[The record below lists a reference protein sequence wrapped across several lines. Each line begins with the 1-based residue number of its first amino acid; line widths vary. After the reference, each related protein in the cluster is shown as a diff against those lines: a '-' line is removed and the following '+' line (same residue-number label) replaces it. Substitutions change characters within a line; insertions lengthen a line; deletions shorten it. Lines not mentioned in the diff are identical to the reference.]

1 MSHPFARRAGALA
14 LTAALF
20 VQQAGALS
28 NISSWAEEG
37 VAAAQ
42 AAGLMPSALE
52 ALNATAQ
59 IRCRQRPRSPAR
71 NSAALP

>member
-52 ALNATAQ
+52 ALNAKAEIT
-59 IRCRQRPRSPAR
+59 AR

>member
-28 NISSWAEEG
+28 NISSGRRRAS
-37 VAAAQ
+37 Q
-42 AAGLMPSALE
+42 
-52 ALNATAQ
+52 
-59 IRCRQRPRSPAR
+59 PRRLPA
-71 NSAALP
+71 